1 MIGRLALGGLRVV
14 VLVHAAMVLAQ
25 AAFAGRFLAGDAAGL
40 RAHETNA
47 GLIELV
53 ALLQLVLAV
62 AVWRPGRG
70 PGWPAVASL
79 ALLLAEGFQIG
90 MGYEGRLAVH
100 VPLGVAIFGLTVALA
115 VGSWR
120 LALPAGA
127 GSGRGASQPGKA
139 PERA

>member
-1 MIGRLALGGLRVV
+1 MTGRLALRGLRVV
-14 VLVHAAMVLAQ
+14 VLVHAALVLAQ
-25 AAFAGRFLAGDAAGL
+25 AAFAGRWLAGDAAGL

-53 ALLQLVLAV
+53 ALVQLGLAV

-70 PGWPAVASL
+70 PGWPALASL

-90 MGYEGRLAVH
+90 MGYEGRLALH

-115 VGSWR
+115 LGAWR
-120 LALPAGA
+120 LDRPVREGTVGGA
-127 GSGRGASQPGKA
+127 DA
-139 PERA
+139 

>member
-1 MIGRLALGGLRVV
+1 MTGRLALGGLRAV

-100 VPLGVAIFGLTVALA
+100 VPLGVAIFGLLVASA

-120 LALPAGA
+120 LALPARA
-127 GSGRGASQPGKA
+127 GSGGGASQPGEA